1 MIRIRTALATRLMMG
16 SLMAGAVLIGP
27 GVAPRAGAE
36 EYPARPLKMIVPT
49 PPGGPI
55 DTMARVVARGLSAEI
70 GQSVVIENRGG
81 AGNTIGSA
89 EAARA
94 TADGYTLLFS
104 SASGLVIS
112 PLLYANPGYDPVKS
126 FEPVAA
132 TTDIPLVLVVNPT
145 VPAHNVKQL
154 VAYAKAHPGKL
165 NFASGGSG
173 TLPHLAGELLKSMA
187 KIDIVHVPYKG
198 GGPGLADTVGGQ
210 TQLMFDVPATVM
222 PFAKSGKLRLL
233 AVASATRDPFLPD
246 VPTLAESGFPGFQAT
261 SWTAIVAPAGTPHA
275 VIEKLSKSV
284 NRALNSNDVRSTL
297 AKLGANPIGGP
308 PDTLTQMMAD
318 DRARWAPIVKELHL
332 KAD

>member
-1 MIRIRTALATRLMMG
+1 MIQLRAALAIAVVIGM
-16 SLMAGAVLIGP
+16 SSAG
-27 GVAPRAGAE
+27 
-36 EYPARPLKMIVPT
+36 PARAEPYPDRPIKMIVPT

-55 DTMARVVARGLSAEI
+55 DTMARVVAHGLGTEV
-70 GQSVVIENRGG
+70 GQTIVIENHGG

-94 TADGYTLLFS
+94 APDGYTLLFS

-112 PLLYANPGYDPVKS
+112 PLLYKNPGYDPVKS
-126 FEPVAA
+126 YEPIAA
-132 TTDIPLVLVVNPT
+132 TTDIPLVLVVNPS
-145 VPAHNVKQL
+145 VPAHSVKDL

-165 NFASGGSG
+165 NFASGGRG

-187 KIDIVHVPYKG
+187 GIDIVHVPYKG

-210 TQLMFDVPATVM
+210 TQIMFDVPATVM
-222 PFAKSGKLRLL
+222 PFVTAGKLRLL
-233 AVASATRDPFLPD
+233 AVASGTRDPFLPD

-261 SWTAIVAPAGTPHA
+261 SWTAIVAPAATPRG
-275 VIEKLSKSV
+275 VIVRLNAAV

-308 PDTLTQMMAD
+308 PDTLIEMMAD
-318 DRARWAPIVKELHL
+318 DRARWAPIVQQLHL
-332 KAD
+332 TASN

>member
-1 MIRIRTALATRLMMG
+1 MIQLRAALAIVFVLGLGAATDAHAQDYPTRP
-16 SLMAGAVLIGP
+16 I
-27 GVAPRAGAE
+27 
-36 EYPARPLKMIVPT
+36 KMIVPT

-55 DTMARVVARGLSAEI
+55 DTMARVVAHGLSSEI
-70 GQSVVIENRGG
+70 GQSIVVDNRGG

-94 TADGYTLLFS
+94 TPDGYTLLFS

-132 TTDIPLVLVVNPT
+132 TTDIPLVLVVNPS
-145 VPAHNVKQL
+145 VPVHSVKDL
-154 VAYAKAHPGKL
+154 VAYAQANPGKL

-198 GGPGLADTVGGQ
+198 GGPGLTDTVGGQ

-222 PFAKSGKLRLL
+222 PFVNSGKLRVLG
-233 AVASATRDPFLPD
+233 VASATRDPFLPD
-246 VPTLAESGFPGFQAT
+246 VPTMAESGFHGFQAT
-261 SWTAIVAPAGTPHA
+261 SWTGIVAPAGTPHA
-275 VIEKLSKSV
+275 VIVKLNTAL

-308 PDTLTQMMAD
+308 PDTLAEMIAD
-318 DRARWAPIVKELHL
+318 DKGRFAPIVRELHL

>member
-1 MIRIRTALATRLMMG
+1 MRELRAALAI
-16 SLMAGAVLIGP
+16 AVLIAP
-27 GVAPRAGAE
+27 GLIGLGADPVLAQA
-36 EYPARPLKMIVPT
+36 YPDRPIKMIVPT

-55 DTMARVVARGLSAEI
+55 DTMARVVAHGLDTAI
-70 GQSVVIENRGG
+70 GQPVVIDNRGG

-94 TADGYTLLFS
+94 SPDGYTLLFS

-112 PLLYANPGYDPVKS
+112 PLLYAHPGYDPAKS

-132 TTDIPLVLVVNPT
+132 ATDIPLVLVVNPA
-145 VPAHNVKQL
+145 VPAKSVAEL

-187 KIDIVHVPYKG
+187 GIDIVHVPYKG
-198 GGPGLADTVGGQ
+198 GGPGLTDTVGGQ
-210 TQLMFDVPATVM
+210 TQIMFDVPATVM
-222 PFAKSGKLRLL
+222 PFVKAGKLRLL
-233 AVASATRDPFLPD
+233 AAASATRDPFLPD
-246 VPTLAESGFPGFQAT
+246 LPTMAESGFPGFQAT
-261 SWTAIVAPAGTPHA
+261 SWTAILAPAGTPQP
-275 VIEKLSKSV
+275 VIAKLNAAV

-297 AKLGANPIGGP
+297 ARLGSAAIGGA

-318 DRARWAPIVKELHL
+318 DRTRFAPIVRQLHL
-332 KAD
+332 TAQQ